1 MLITDTAVKRPVFAT
16 VISLLLLAF
25 GSLAFERLP
34 LREYPDVD
42 APIASISTRYSG
54 ASAAV
59 IESRITKVLE
69 DRIASVEGIKNISS
83 SSKDGVSNI
92 TVEFKQNINIDSA
105 TNDIRDRVAGILGGL
120 PDEATAPQIRKQD
133 ANARP
138 ILWLSLVSERHDLME
153 LTDFSQ
159 RYLKNRLSVLD
170 GVADI
175 IIGGGL
181 DYAMRI
187 WLDHQALAARNLTVS
202 DVEDAINRENIELP
216 AGSIN
221 SADLDFT
228 VRIQRNFKS
237 ADDFRR
243 LVIAQGDNQSVIRL
257 EEVAR
262 IEVAPDESRNFYT
275 NNGLPTVG
283 LGIVK
288 QSTANTLAVARQ
300 ARAEM
305 ELIGSTLPEGMDIR
319 LSFDS
324 SIFIESAID
333 EVYLTLAIAAVLVV
347 LVIYLFLGD
356 LRATIVPAVAVPISL
371 IATFIALYA
380 LGYSVNL
387 LTLLAMVLAIGLVVD
402 DAIVV
407 LENIHRRITH
417 KGEPPLLAAFRG
429 SRQVGFA
436 VVATTLVLV
445 AVFVPITMMDGKVGR
460 LFGEFAIAMAAAVI
474 FSSLV
479 ALTLSP
485 VLCSVLLKQDQS
497 GGRLDQWL
505 NQLASIYRRSLNKSL
520 RHPVLV
526 ALIFL
531 CCLLVAFLSYQALP
545 QEFSPR
551 EDRGNL
557 MVQFQ
562 APEGASYAYT
572 VKAIRQAETILMDY
586 VEKKEFFRLIM
597 RSPANFDGSETFN
610 SGMAIIILEPWGER
624 RSVTEIASEL
634 QGRLN
639 AIPQLRSFVISPQ
652 GLSGGQGN
660 QPVQFVLGGSSYEE
674 LAQWRDLMLDEARR
688 IPGLVRLN
696 HDYRETKPQLRIQ
709 IDHNRAGELGVSVRD
724 ISRTLETFFGG
735 RSNTTF
741 IFKGEERNV
750 ILEGERR
757 SQIDVS
763 KLRELFVRSG
773 RSGELVSLANLVSVE
788 EFADAASLN
797 RYNRTRAI
805 TLTAGLAPDYTLGEA
820 LQELEALVYQQLPPD
835 SQIGYKQESLE
846 FKQSSSSGMGIFI
859 AALLI
864 VYLVLA
870 AQFESFVHPVIIL
883 VTVPLAVMGALLGL
897 LLTDQSVNIYS
908 QIAVVMLIGL
918 AAKNGILIVEFA
930 NQLRDKGRDFETA
943 LLEAC
948 ELRMRPI
955 LMTAV
960 TTIMGAL
967 PLVLASGA
975 GSESR
980 FVIGV
985 VVISG
990 IVLAT
995 LLTLFVVPAAYSAL
1009 ARGTRSPGAVSGELE
1024 GLIREAE

>member
-1 MLITDTAVKRPVFAT
+1 
-16 VISLLLLAF
+16 
-25 GSLAFERLP
+25 
-34 LREYPDVD
+34 
-42 APIASISTRYSG
+42 
-54 ASAAV
+54 
-59 IESRITKVLE
+59 
-69 DRIASVEGIKNISS
+69 
-83 SSKDGVSNI
+83 
-92 TVEFKQNINIDSA
+92 
-105 TNDIRDRVAGILGGL
+105 
-120 PDEATAPQIRKQD
+120 
-133 ANARP
+133 
-138 ILWLSLVSERHDLME
+138 
-153 LTDFSQ
+153 
-159 RYLKNRLSVLD
+159 
-170 GVADI
+170 
-175 IIGGGL
+175 
-181 DYAMRI
+181 
-187 WLDHQALAARNLTVS
+187 
-202 DVEDAINRENIELP
+202 
-216 AGSIN
+216 
-221 SADLDFT
+221 
-228 VRIQRNFKS
+228 
-237 ADDFRR
+237 
-243 LVIAQGDNQSVIRL
+243 
-257 EEVAR
+257 
-262 IEVAPDESRNFYT
+262 
-275 NNGLPTVG
+275 
-283 LGIVK
+283 
-288 QSTANTLAVARQ
+288 
-300 ARAEM
+300 
-305 ELIGSTLPEGMDIR
+305 
-319 LSFDS
+319 
-324 SIFIESAID
+324 
-333 EVYLTLAIAAVLVV
+333 
-347 LVIYLFLGD
+347 
-356 LRATIVPAVAVPISL
+356 
-371 IATFIALYA
+371 
-380 LGYSVNL
+380 
-387 LTLLAMVLAIGLVVD
+387 
-402 DAIVV
+402 
-407 LENIHRRITH
+407 
-417 KGEPPLLAAFRG
+417 
-429 SRQVGFA
+429 
-436 VVATTLVLV
+436 
-445 AVFVPITMMDGKVGR
+445 
-460 LFGEFAIAMAAAVI
+460 
-474 FSSLV
+474 
-479 ALTLSP
+479 
-485 VLCSVLLKQDQS
+485 
-497 GGRLDQWL
+497 
-505 NQLASIYRRSLNKSL
+505 
-520 RHPVLV
+520 
-526 ALIFL
+526 
-531 CCLLVAFLSYQALP
+531 
-545 QEFSPR
+545 
-551 EDRGNL
+551 
-557 MVQFQ
+557 
-562 APEGASYAYT
+562 
-572 VKAIRQAETILMDY
+572 
-586 VEKKEFFRLIM
+586 
-597 RSPANFDGSETFN
+597 
-610 SGMAIIILEPWGER
+610 
-624 RSVTEIASEL
+624 
-634 QGRLN
+634 
-639 AIPQLRSFVISPQ
+639 
-652 GLSGGQGN
+652 
-660 QPVQFVLGGSSYEE
+660 VLGGSSYEE

-918 AAKNGILIVEFA
+918 AAKNGILIVEVA